1 MAKFKKHVD
10 AMTAAIESI
19 ASDLEVSRN
28 DASTAHLYGKNE
40 LNNFISVES
49 ESLNSVQMENYRAGM
64 EEISNHLE
72 GIFAAHNLNGI
83 EGGIPAHSLEAAQIL
98 LGASGDLAGYNRQQM
113 NATLEKGIPVHSFES
128 YAFGPYGDVSISTS
142 NQVAVESFDEKVL
155 DKYLNYSIIFNVL
168 ASRQDE
174 FSALFFKPLTIT
186 PDEVGYIV
194 NIRMEQ
200 VWNGIEHLPNGQAKD
215 IVKRNLI
222 DALTHPEV
230 LETNST
236 EIIPFVQEGGAKVGG
251 VDPIKNV
258 EHFLDD
264 ASAAVRTL
272 RNLDGIDVLSAPLKT
287 NMEHNLLGLSSHPSL
302 IANGLMNEK
311 DSLDSRVALENI
323 YLEVDGKFVKF
334 NTHLLR
340 TSAFYRAIEGNM
352 REIALTFDNGSF
364 LLSADRLAMDGTVV
378 PVFKQL
384 EDAGYAVRLRVRG
397 FGKGTVEYGNIEIVA
412 APVEIASVY
421 KDGVEVSL
429 EDPALKAIIGG
440 LDIGKPSSK
449 VKFAGF
455 DLEARRTNYDLRS
468 RGLLLDSTEYREQ
481 FVVPLR
487 SPISIQKPIVDAHKE
502 HPDVKAL
509 VNATRIQAN
518 NDAVTTV
525 LNHAALMEE
534 LVAKYN
540 FVDQTSRDSFPG
552 IGRYF
557 LTPCFLREKLH
568 LPTLV
573 NSTSSENRLKDIQG
587 GITTKLNEMVGRI
600 LQETNYI
607 PVVEQ
612 MTGGNVGKIKVA
624 IGTDYRLP
632 QYLNIQGDTRLF
644 GGKME
649 YEIASTPNKLMRN
662 KIVLTLTRVN
672 SDEGP
677 DPFSYG
683 TFIWT
688 PELMVSTQL
697 SRGAQTFNQ
706 HLVHPR
712 YMHVVNIPIIAV
724 VDITGIEE
732 VTGEATVLPVVT
744 RTADEVKEF
753 GNKLENATVFPEETA
768 AEKKAREERNKRN
781 AINGKPVQP

>member
-10 AMTAAIESI
+10 AMTLAIESI
-19 ASDLEVSRN
+19 ANDLEVARN
-28 DASTAHLYGKNE
+28 EASTAHLFNKNE
-40 LNNFISVES
+40 LNDYLSMES
-49 ESLNSVQMENYRAGM
+49 AQLNHVQMSNYNDGM
-64 EEISNHLE
+64 TAIADHLE
-72 GIFAAHNLNGI
+72 SVFAAHNLSNI

-98 LGASGDLAGYNRQQM
+98 LAASGDLAGYNRKQM
-113 NATLEKGIPVHSFES
+113 NAALQKDVPVLSFEG
-128 YAFGPYGDVSISTS
+128 YAYGPYGDVSIAENASIS
-142 NQVAVESFDEKVL
+142 KESFDEKVL

-200 VWNGIEHLPNGQAKD
+200 VWNGVEHLPNGQPKHV
-215 IVKRNLI
+215 VKRNLI

-236 EIIPFVQEGGAKVGG
+236 EIIPFVQEGGTKVGG

-340 TSAFYRAIEGNM
+340 SSAFYRAIEGHM

-364 LLSADRLAMDGTVV
+364 LATKNRLAMDGTEV
-378 PVFKQL
+378 PVFKAL
-384 EDAGYAVRLRVRG
+384 EDAGYALRFRVRG
-397 FGKGTVEYGNIEIVA
+397 FGKGTVELGNVEIVA
-412 APVEIASVY
+412 APVEVSSVY

-440 LDIGKPSSK
+440 LDLGKPTSK
-449 VKFAGF
+449 VKFVGY

-487 SPISIQKPIVDAHKE
+487 SPISIQKPIVDVHKE

-534 LVAKYN
+534 LVSKYN

-557 LTPCFLREKLH
+557 LVPCFLREKLH
-568 LPTLV
+568 LPALV
-573 NSTSSENRLKDIQG
+573 SSVSSENRLKDIQG

-662 KIVLTLTRVN
+662 KIVVTLTRVN

-697 SRGAQTFNQ
+697 SYGAQTYHQ

-732 VTGEATVLPVVT
+732 VTGESTVLPVVV
-744 RTADEVKEF
+744 RTADEVKEY
-753 GNKLENATVFPEETA
+753 GNKIENTTIFPEETA
-768 AEKKAREERNKRN
+768 EEKKAREERNKRN